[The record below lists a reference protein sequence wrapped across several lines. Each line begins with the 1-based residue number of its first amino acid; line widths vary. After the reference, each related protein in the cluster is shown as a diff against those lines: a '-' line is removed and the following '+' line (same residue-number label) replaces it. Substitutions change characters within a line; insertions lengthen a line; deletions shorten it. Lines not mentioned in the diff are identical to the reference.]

1 MRIIVAAFLM
11 ASTVAP
17 ACAQMTDDPFPSPI
31 ASTEDIIRVS
41 FTEFASIPDI
51 EGEPARVMILVD
63 EPGTRRMFV
72 NDMRGPLY
80 TVSYDGRTVREY
92 IDIDDS
98 RWAVA
103 VEAGRR
109 EVGFQSFALHPQF
122 GEPGTGGYGRF
133 YTWTDTRNTGSTPD
147 FRPNGGDDTHD
158 TILLEW
164 TARSPGAA
172 TYDGGPPRE
181 LLRIEQ
187 PFRNHNAGQVGFNPL
202 ASLGDADFGLLYIT
216 LADGGSGGDPLNM
229 AQDLTSPFGKML
241 RIDPLGSNAANG
253 EYGVPAGNPFAG
265 GGHGGALGE
274 IYAYGLRNAQRFAW
288 DPTNGNMFVSDI
300 GQNIVEELSLV
311 TAGANLGWNDWEG
324 SFEFI
329 GRSAVSLVNPR
340 GDPTVTYP
348 VAEYAQSDPLL
359 TSRVAATGVHVYR
372 SRTIPQLTD
381 LVLWGDMPGGEIFYL
396 QADDLPNGGQQSI
409 RRVLLNDGGEAKT
422 LLQLVQEKNVEQGK
436 SPSARADLRFGSGPD
451 EQVLILNKQDGVIR
465 LLVPDGSP

>member
-17 ACAQMTDDPFPSPI
+17 ACAQMTDDLFPSPI
-31 ASTEDIIRVS
+31 ASTEDVIRVS

-63 EPGTRRMFV
+63 EPGTRRMFI

-164 TARSPGAA
+164 IARSPGAA

-216 LADGGSGGDPLNM
+216 LADGGRGGDPLNM

-241 RIDPLGSNAANG
+241 RIDPLGSSAANG

>member
-80 TVSYDGRTVREY
+80 TVSYDGQTVREY

-372 SRTIPQLTD
+372 SRTIPQLTN

>member
-1 MRIIVAAFLM
+1 
-11 ASTVAP
+11 
-17 ACAQMTDDPFPSPI
+17 
-31 ASTEDIIRVS
+31 
-41 FTEFASIPDI
+41 
-51 EGEPARVMILVD
+51 
-63 EPGTRRMFV
+63 
-72 NDMRGPLY
+72 
-80 TVSYDGRTVREY
+80 
-92 IDIDDS
+92 
-98 RWAVA
+98 
-103 VEAGRR
+103 
-109 EVGFQSFALHPQF
+109 
-122 GEPGTGGYGRF
+122 
-133 YTWTDTRNTGSTPD
+133 
-147 FRPNGGDDTHD
+147 
-158 TILLEW
+158 
-164 TARSPGAA
+164 
-172 TYDGGPPRE
+172 
-181 LLRIEQ
+181 
-187 PFRNHNAGQVGFNPL
+187 
-202 ASLGDADFGLLYIT
+202 
-216 LADGGSGGDPLNM
+216 
-229 AQDLTSPFGKML
+229 
-241 RIDPLGSNAANG
+241 
-253 EYGVPAGNPFAG
+253 
-265 GGHGGALGE
+265 
-274 IYAYGLRNAQRFAW
+274 
-288 DPTNGNMFVSDI
+288 MFVSDI

-381 LVLWGDMPGGEIFYL
+381 LALWGDMPGGEIFYL